1 MKKYNTKTNDPLD
14 ELNDIVDKNDKVIGV
29 ASRIT
34 FLKNKKMIRRSSHI
48 WLKNHDGKYWF
59 QQRSRHK
66 DLQPLH
72 WCCSVSGFV
81 KSGAKTKKAIMEDA
95 KRELKE
101 ELGVKADIKL
111 KRIFLHQNKVV
122 GGIMVYLFIGVHDG
136 PFKIDAKELY
146 KIKAFDIEEIWDL
159 YKNKKIKL
167 TTPTV
172 DEIKY
177 FLKND

>member
-1 MKKYNTKTNDPLD
+1 MNKYNIKTNDPLD
-14 ELNDIVDKNDKVIGV
+14 ELNDIVDKNDKVIGM

-48 WLKNHDGKYWF
+48 WLRNHDGKYWF

-81 KSGAKTKKAIMEDA
+81 KSGARTKKAVMDDA
-95 KRELKE
+95 KRELRE
-101 ELGVKADIKL
+101 ELGVRTKL
-111 KRIFLHQNKVV
+111 KLERVFLHQNRIV
-122 GGIMVYLFIGVHDG
+122 GGIMVYLFVGDYEG
-136 PFKIDAKELY
+136 PFKISPSELN
-146 KIKAFDIEEIWDL
+146 KVKAFDLSEIWKL
-159 YKNKKIKL
+159 YRNKKIKL

-177 FLKND
+177 FLKK